1 VLSLR
6 ATELKYQNAVS
17 RVAADVILAHAGL
30 GNFNGFFDPLFS
42 EVQEVEFSLSI
53 PLLSSYYYPRCFELR
68 SSTLWELAVANPYS
82 YGYCSWVLSS
92 SHVTR
97 TICTFL
103 RPNVFFSLNLFI
115 K

>member
-53 PLLSSYYYPRCFELR
+53 PLLSSYYY
-68 SSTLWELAVANPYS
+68 
-82 YGYCSWVLSS
+82 GYCSWVLSR